1 MPLRCFNLILCLILL
16 VSPCAFAQSETL
28 FQNTETQE
36 APPTKPLPKS
46 IKPNIVVI
54 LADDLG
60 FSDLGCYG
68 SQVETP
74 NLDTLANNGLRYAQ
88 FYNTARCWPTRAA
101 LLTGY
106 YPQQIGMDPP
116 QKTLPQW
123 TRMLPHYLKTAGYR
137 SYHSGKWHV
146 RAAEDV
152 VAQGGFDRSY
162 KISDQDRFFSPRSV
176 SLDDKN
182 QPPVENDGSFY
193 ATEAIGEYGIK
204 FLSQHQEDHADKP
217 FFLYLAFTS
226 PHFPLHAL
234 QEDVQKYKETFRDG
248 WDIHREKRLKF
259 LKESGL
265 LPNAELSALESET
278 FPRWNLTAEKL
289 IEVIGK
295 GEVPTAVA
303 WETLTDEQKEF
314 QALKMAIHAAM
325 IDRMDQAIGLVI
337 KQLTAMNALD
347 NTLILFCSDNGASA
361 EQIIRGNLHDPK
373 AIPGSAKSYLCL
385 GPGWST
391 AANTP
396 FRRHKSWV
404 HEGGISTPLIVHW
417 PKQIQSSGEIR
428 QSLGH
433 VIDIVPTIL
442 DVAGVPWNEKW
453 NGTTA
458 PSLAGKSLVPSFA
471 KNVPIEREYLY
482 FSHDG
487 HHALR
492 QGDWKVVSADD
503 NTVDWT
509 LYNIAED
516 RDESNNLTPLNR
528 EQMTKMQLLW
538 NQINRDMRAQ
548 ATQD

>member
-1 MPLRCFNLILCLILL
+1 MLLRCSNLILMFTLL
-16 VSPCAFAQSETL
+16 GSPCAFAQ
-28 FQNTETQE
+28 TEVPAE
-36 APPTKPLPKS
+36 KPTKPATPVVQESPKPV
-46 IKPNIVVI
+46 KPNIVVI

-68 SQVETP
+68 SQIETP
-74 NLDTLANNGLRYAQ
+74 NLDSLAKNGLRYAQ

-116 QKTLPQW
+116 QKSLPKW

-152 VAQGGFDRSY
+152 VAQGGFDRSF
-162 KISDQDRFFSPRSV
+162 KISDQDRFFSPRRI

-182 QPPVENDGSFY
+182 QPPIENDGSFY
-193 ATEAIGEYGIK
+193 ATEAIGEYGVK
-204 FLSQHQEDHADKP
+204 FLSEHQEQHADKP
-217 FFLYLAFTS
+217 FFMYLAFTS

-234 QEDVQKYKETFRDG
+234 QADVQKYKETFTDG
-248 WDIHREKRLKF
+248 WDAHRVKRLKF

-265 LPNAELSALESET
+265 LPSAELSALESET
-278 FPRWNLTAEKL
+278 FPRWNLDSEKL
-289 IEVIGK
+289 REAIGP
-295 GEVPTAVA
+295 GEVSTAVA

-314 QALKMAIHAAM
+314 QAVKMSIHAAM
-325 IDRMDQAIGLVI
+325 IDRMDQVIGLVMN
-337 KQLTAMNALD
+337 QLTAMNAVD

-361 EQIIRGNLHDPK
+361 EQIIRGDLHDPE
-373 AIPGSAKSYLCL
+373 AIPGSAESYLCL

-404 HEGGISTPLIVHW
+404 HEGGISTPFIVHW
-417 PKQIQSSGEIR
+417 PKGIQSSGEIR
-428 QSLGH
+428 QSVGH
-433 VIDIVPTIL
+433 VIDLVPTVL
-442 DVAGVPWNEKW
+442 DVAGVTWNDKW
-453 NGTTA
+453 KNSTA
-458 PSLAGKSLVPSFA
+458 PSLAGKSLVPSFS
-471 KNVPIEREYLY
+471 KDISIDREYLY

-503 NTVDWT
+503 NSVDWK
-509 LYNIAED
+509 LYNLAED

-528 EQMTKMQLLW
+528 EQMTKMQLHW

-548 ATQD
+548 ATQE

>member
-1 MPLRCFNLILCLILL
+1 MPSRCSNLMLL
-16 VSPCAFAQSETL
+16 FTLLGSPCAFAQ
-28 FQNTETQE
+28 TEVPAE
-36 APPTKPLPKS
+36 KPTKPATPVVQESPKPG
-46 IKPNIVVI
+46 KPNIVVI

-68 SQVETP
+68 SQIETP
-74 NLDTLANNGLRYAQ
+74 NLDSLAKNGLRYAQ

-116 QKTLPQW
+116 QKSLPKW
-123 TRMLPHYLKTAGYR
+123 TRMLPHYLKAAGYR

-176 SLDDKN
+176 ALDDKN
-182 QPPVENDGSFY
+182 QPPVKNDGSFY
-193 ATEAIGEYGIK
+193 ATEAIGEYGVK
-204 FLSQHQEDHADKP
+204 FLSEHQEQHADKP
-217 FFLYLAFTS
+217 FFMYLAFTS

-234 QEDVQKYKETFRDG
+234 QADVQKYKETFTDG
-248 WDIHREKRLKF
+248 WDAHRVQRLKF

-265 LPNAELSALESET
+265 LPNAELSPLESET
-278 FPRWNLTAEKL
+278 FPRWNLDSEKL
-289 IEVIGK
+289 REAIGP
-295 GEVPTAVA
+295 GEVSTAVA

-314 QALKMAIHAAM
+314 QAVKMSIHAAM
-325 IDRMDQAIGLVI
+325 IDRMDQVIGLVM
-337 KQLTAMNALD
+337 KQLTAMNAVD

-361 EQIIRGNLHDPK
+361 EQIIRGDLHDPE
-373 AIPGSAKSYLCL
+373 AIPGSAESYLCL

-404 HEGGISTPLIVHW
+404 HEGGISTPFIVHW
-417 PKQIQSSGEIR
+417 PKGIQSSGEIR
-428 QSLGH
+428 QSVGH
-433 VIDIVPTIL
+433 VIDLVPTVL
-442 DVAGVPWNEKW
+442 DVAGVTWNDKW
-453 NGTTA
+453 KNSTA
-458 PSLAGKSLVPSFA
+458 PSLAGKSLVPSFS
-471 KNVPIEREYLY
+471 KDISIDREYLY

-503 NTVDWT
+503 NSVDWK
-509 LYNIAED
+509 LYNLAED

-528 EQMTKMQLLW
+528 EQMTKMQLHW

-548 ATQD
+548 ATQE